1 MENWFNVEFLLLKIL
16 RLQPDVLDRME
27 FYRAEYLM
35 ENLKEWNEK
44 EKKHNEEEESR
55 QKESMPKFD
64 SSSLSRSASDMMKGQ
79 SLPGMGDLGN
89 FKMPSMPKF

>member
-1 MENWFNVEFLLLKIL
+1 
-16 RLQPDVLDRME
+16 ME